1 MVGDD
6 SDLTACEQSGANN
19 GSDIVERAMVV
30 ALPRLVNSLAAS
42 AGMYQV
48 RVETFQ
54 QSTCGSCA
62 AKQSCGQGVLG
73 RWFAAKQHHFDV
85 SCDAKTAKTLAI
97 GQWVEIAVVPA
108 AVVIASLYAYLLPIM
123 AMLVGAGLADAWF
136 DNEALT
142 ILGGAVSMGAAFLT
156 IKRYLLAQR
165 FTSRY
170 QPSVVRVLPAA
181 TVGFESATSSH

>member
-97 GQWVEIAVVPA
+97 GQWVEL
-108 AVVIASLYAYLLPIM
+108 SLIH
-123 AMLVGAGLADAWF
+123 
-136 DNEALT
+136 
-142 ILGGAVSMGAAFLT
+142 I
-156 IKRYLLAQR
+156 
-165 FTSRY
+165 
-170 QPSVVRVLPAA
+170 
-181 TVGFESATSSH
+181 